1 MQGLNSKSEKGAFY
15 HLLLSLALPI
25 VLQNLINAC
34 VGAADTVM
42 LNYVSQNALSAVSLA
57 NNVQF
62 IVDMFMA
69 GLCSGA
75 SVMIAQYWGR
85 KDMRTIERTVG
96 LTMRYSLIVG
106 AIFSL
111 VTVAMPA
118 SVMRIFTDDA
128 SLIEIGADYLRI
140 VGIGYLINAFTQVY
154 VAAQRAMEKVRF
166 GLIVNLAA
174 LFTNVILNACF
185 IFGLWIFPDLD
196 VIGVAIATAI
206 SRLIAA
212 GICVADACRP
222 ALARLRIKYLFER
235 NAALFRDYATYTL
248 PSLGNDFAWGLG
260 FSAYSMILGHL
271 SADCVAANTYAN
283 TLRNLSTVV
292 CFAVANAAAI
302 IMGKSM
308 GENKLEEANVYAKRL
323 TLTSI
328 VTGLTAGVVVLIA
341 IPFLLSFAD
350 VTPTAKEYLKWM
362 LVISIPNVFGQS
374 LNTMLICGIY
384 RAGGDT
390 KFGMY
395 LDLVAMWVYGV
406 ALGCFTAF
414 VLKLPVMAVYTIM
427 FLDEIVKMPFVVR
440 HYSKRQWLKN
450 ITHEM
455 N

>member
-1 MQGLNSKSEKGAFY
+1 
-15 HLLLSLALPI
+15 
-25 VLQNLINAC
+25 
-34 VGAADTVM
+34 
-42 LNYVSQNALSAVSLA
+42 
-57 NNVQF
+57 
-62 IVDMFMA
+62 
-69 GLCSGA
+69 
-75 SVMIAQYWGR
+75 
-85 KDMRTIERTVG
+85 
-96 LTMRYSLIVG
+96 
-106 AIFSL
+106 
-111 VTVAMPA
+111 
-118 SVMRIFTDDA
+118 
-128 SLIEIGADYLRI
+128 
-140 VGIGYLINAFTQVY
+140 
-154 VAAQRAMEKVRF
+154 
-166 GLIVNLAA
+166 
-174 LFTNVILNACF
+174 
-185 IFGLWIFPDLD
+185 
-196 VIGVAIATAI
+196 
-206 SRLIAA
+206 
-212 GICVADACRP
+212 
-222 ALARLRIKYLFER
+222 
-235 NAALFRDYATYTL
+235 
-248 PSLGNDFAWGLG
+248 
-260 FSAYSMILGHL
+260 
-271 SADCVAANTYAN
+271 
-283 TLRNLSTVV
+283 
-292 CFAVANAAAI
+292 
-302 IMGKSM
+302 M